1 MAEITLPGEIE
12 RQSMKIIAG
21 ELEDRGICLSEEY
34 RPVVHRVIHATAD
47 FDFAD
52 SLTFTDHAV
61 SLSVKALQEGTAIVT
76 DTNMAKAGIS
86 SVALRRLHTEVHCLM
101 ADPLIAERAKQT
113 GTTRAVAAMHA
124 SSERYSGAVYAIGNA
139 PTALLCLAE
148 KIENGL
154 RPDRSFFQRMEL
166 SYGKQEGKSVF
177 PAQRLQAAA
186 VRHHNRNLRLFGSF
200 RSCDAAAD
208 GRGAFRAQPDD
219 AQRNL
224 R

>member
-101 ADPLIAERAKQT
+101 ADPLIAERAKQA

-124 SSERYSGAVYAIGNA
+124 SSERYPGAVYAIGNA

-154 RPDRSFFQRMEL
+154 RPTLVIGVPVGFVNVAESKERILDTCKTF
-166 SYGKQEGKSVF
+166 GV
-177 PAQRLQAAA
+177 PAIVAKGRKGGSTVAAA
-186 VRHHNRNLRLFGSF
+186 ICNALLYLASDLTDP
-200 RSCDAAAD
+200 SS
-208 GRGAFRAQPDD
+208 RGW
-219 AQRNL
+219 N
-224 R
+224 